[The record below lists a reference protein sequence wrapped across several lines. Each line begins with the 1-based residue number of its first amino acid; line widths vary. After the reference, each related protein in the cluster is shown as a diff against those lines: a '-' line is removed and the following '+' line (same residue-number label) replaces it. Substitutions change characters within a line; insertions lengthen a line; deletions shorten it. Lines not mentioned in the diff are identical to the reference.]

1 MENNRQYNL
10 RSAKHESVTI
20 PVEIQTCTD
29 IEYLNTLLN
38 TKQTVDTVDSESDI
52 SGLSELDCSALVD
65 MSDSSDS
72 NPNKVSDGDNS
83 IETGSQQASS
93 SGSDGCSV
101 QMLVNQQILSKLDQ
115 LGKRLDKLE
124 STGCKK
130 TSNPELI
137 KNNKKTKT
145 SSPTKKSSSKS
156 ASVSSLPHPV
166 TTPVLPNLVEL
177 RQNATIQEQV
187 QQRLEELT
195 RLNATGTD
203 TKIKSQRGGVD
214 IFVKNRVR
222 WPHEHVLS
230 GSNKERISYDQ
241 LTILQWVTGFC
252 RTIKEEQNSKLKEH
266 MLDYMIALLEDA
278 QDFSWGATKA
288 SHAVLLCRMEQG
300 EIRNFS
306 ESEKIDRIRRANA
319 QRHMPQTQGKTQN
332 NGTKAAQKYSKTMP
346 CQFFNQNT
354 CSFQKTHETK
364 GVLYRHVCST
374 CLEKFGKSFAHSDLD
389 CKNKLKIPKN
399 D

>member
-10 RSAKHESVTI
+10 RSRKHESVTI

-29 IEYLNTLLN
+29 TEFLNTLLN

-52 SGLSELDCSALVD
+52 PSLSELDCSALVD
-65 MSDSSDS
+65 MSDTSDS
-72 NPNKVSDGDNS
+72 NPNKMLDEDNS

-93 SGSDGCSV
+93 SGSNGGNV

-124 STGCKK
+124 NTGCKK

-137 KNNKKTKT
+137 KTNKKTKT
-145 SSPTKKSSSKS
+145 SSPNKKSSSKS
-156 ASVSSLPHPV
+156 ASVTSMPHPV
-166 TTPVLPNLVEL
+166 TTPTLPNLVEH
-177 RQNATIQEQV
+177 V

-241 LTILQWVTGFC
+241 LTVLQWVTGFC

-266 MLDYMIALLEDA
+266 MLDYMVALLEDA
-278 QDFSWGATKA
+278 QDFSWGAAKA

-300 EIRNFS
+300 EIRDFS

-332 NGTKAAQKYSKTMP
+332 NGTRAAQKYSKTMP

-354 CSFQKTHETK
+354 CTFPKTHETK
-364 GVLYRHVCST
+364 GVLYRHICST
-374 CLEKFGKSFAHSDLD
+374 CLEKLGKSFAHSDLD
-389 CKNKLKIPKN
+389 CRNKLKNSKN
-399 D
+399 E